1 MGLSRKKRNIVSS
14 RLKAFV
20 FFQDSFNNYF
30 KGGWKF
36 RRGEW
41 VAQTSKASTAYSSSL
56 YPMASVPMKDTNVTI
71 SIKDPGVGAGAA
83 LWVTDDGNWYGLV
96 SSQTLSSGTGG
107 CVSANPYNPCGST
120 NPCQPTGGNCASS
133 GGNCIATGGCSGTGG
148 NCVATGGEY
157 CCEYPECVATGGTC
171 NQTGGNCI
179 SSGGNCNTG
188 GGNCNAGGGNCR
200 SATGGNCNAGT
211 GGNCRSYGNCLIFGG
226 YYIACCKAYNP
237 YNPCPS
243 TNPYNPCPSR
253 NPYNPCVNINPYNP
267 CVNINPYQACNGLN
281 PYNPCANVNPYN
293 PCGSTYYVQVY
304 YAINPCGATNPYNPC
319 GSSNPYNPCA
329 GLNPYNPCSGT
340 NPYNPCGAGGNC
352 SGTGG
357 SCNSY
362 ANTYPRYL
370 QFIKF
375 TSNVATT
382 LFTMT
387 LDAVTSYTQ
396 MRGLK
401 VQVSNSTKGGTTA
414 TITAKAYSDTAMV
427 TQIGPDLIYNAT
439 GVNIIANYG
448 IVVSPSSYNED
459 KSLGEITIS

>member
-36 RRGEW
+36 RRGQW
-41 VAQTSKASTAYSSSL
+41 VAEANKASTAYSSSL

-71 SIKDPGVGAGAA
+71 SIKNPGVGSGAA

-120 NPCQPTGGNCASS
+120 NPCVPTGGNCVGT
-133 GGNCIATGGCSGTGG
+133 GGNCVGTGGCSGTGG
-148 NCVATGGEY
+148 TCVATGGNFAGNTTT
-157 CCEYPECVATGGTC
+157 CVARNPSC
-171 NQTGGNCI
+171 NVQNSNCNT
-179 SSGGNCNTG
+179 SGGNCNTG
-188 GGNCNAGGGNCR
+188 GGNCNTGGGNCR
-200 SATGGNCNAGT
+200 SATGGNCNSG
-211 GGNCRSYGNCLIFGG
+211 GGNCRTFSWCGIPYPSA
-226 YYIACCKAYNP
+226 YKCCNAYNAYNP
-237 YNPCPS
+237 CVS
-243 TNPYNPCPSR
+243 INPYNPCPSR
-253 NPYNPCVNINPYNP
+253 NPYNPCVSVNPYYY
-267 CVNINPYQACNGLN
+267 CGSIN

-293 PCGSTYYVQVY
+293 PCVNVNSYEPCWYTTDAPFYNPVD
-304 YAINPCGATNPYNPC
+304 PCGATNPYNPC
-319 GSSNPYNPCA
+319 GSSNPYNPC
-329 GLNPYNPCSGT
+329 GYVSSYNPCGYISS
-340 NPYNPCGAGGNC
+340 YNPCGAGGNC

-427 TQIGPDLIYNAT
+427 TQIGSDLIYNAT

>member
-36 RRGEW
+36 RRGQW
-41 VAQTSKASTAYSSSL
+41 VAETNKASTAYSSSL

-71 SIKDPGVGAGAA
+71 SIKNPGVGSGAA

-120 NPCQPTGGNCASS
+120 NPCQPTGGNCAAS

-148 NCVATGGEY
+148 NCVATGGNFAGNTTV
-157 CCEYPECVATGGTC
+157 CVARNPSCNVQNSNCNTG
-171 NQTGGNCI
+171 
-179 SSGGNCNTG
+179 GGNCNTG
-188 GGNCNAGGGNCR
+188 GGNCNTGGGNCR
-200 SATGGNCNAGT
+200 SATGGNCNTG
-211 GGNCRSYGNCLIFGG
+211 GGNCRTFSWCGIPYPSA
-226 YYIACCKAYNP
+226 YKCCNAYNP
-237 YNPCPS
+237 YNPCVS
-243 TNPYNPCPSR
+243 RNPYNPCPSVNPYNPCVSVNPYYYCGNINPYTPCVNV
-253 NPYNPCVNINPYNP
+253 NPYNPCVNVNSYDPCWYTTDAPY
-267 CVNINPYQACNGLN
+267 
-281 PYNPCANVNPYN
+281 YNAVD
-293 PCGSTYYVQVY
+293 
-304 YAINPCGATNPYNPC
+304 PCGATNPYNPC

-329 GLNPYNPCSGT
+329 GTNPYNPCAGT

-352 SGTGG
+352 AGTGG

>member
-30 KGGWKF
+30 KSGWKF

-120 NPCQPTGGNCASS
+120 NPCVPTGGNCVGT
-133 GGNCIATGGCSGTGG
+133 GGNCVGTGGCSGTGG
-148 NCVATGGEY
+148 TCVATGGNFAGNTTT
-157 CCEYPECVATGGTC
+157 CVARNPSC
-171 NQTGGNCI
+171 NVQNSNCNT
-179 SSGGNCNTG
+179 SGGNCNTG

-200 SATGGNCNAGT
+200 SATGGNCNAG
-211 GGNCRSYGNCLIFGG
+211 GGNCRTFSWCGIPYPSA
-226 YYIACCKAYNP
+226 YKCCNAYNAYNP
-237 YNPCPS
+237 CVS
-243 TNPYNPCPSR
+243 INPYNPCPSR
-253 NPYNPCVNINPYNP
+253 NPYNPCVSVNPYYY
-267 CVNINPYQACNGLN
+267 CGSIN

-293 PCGSTYYVQVY
+293 PCVNVNSYDPCWYTTDAPFYNPVD
-304 YAINPCGATNPYNPC
+304 PCGATNPYNPC
-319 GSSNPYNPCA
+319 GSSNPYNPC
-329 GLNPYNPCSGT
+329 GYVSSYNPCGYISS
-340 NPYNPCGAGGNC
+340 YNPCGAGGNC

-427 TQIGPDLIYNAT
+427 TQIGSDLIYNAT